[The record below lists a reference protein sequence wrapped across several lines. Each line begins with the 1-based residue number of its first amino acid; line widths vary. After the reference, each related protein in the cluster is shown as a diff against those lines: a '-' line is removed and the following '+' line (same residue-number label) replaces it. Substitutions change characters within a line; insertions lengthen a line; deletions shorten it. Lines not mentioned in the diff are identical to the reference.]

1 MEVTQLYTPA
11 RPRRPAALPPEPVKR
26 FLDYLFVECGLA
38 GSTVVAYQRDLCDF
52 WGDVERHGVGVRDV
66 TILDIQRHLKRLQER
81 GLAVASIARRLSAIK
96 MFLRFLFAEN
106 ELHRDVASLIE
117 APKKWRTLPATV
129 HYRQIDALL
138 QAPDASD
145 EFHLR
150 DRALLELLYATGMR
164 VSEVSDLMLDQVNL
178 DIGYLRCIGKG
189 NKERIIPIGRSALRA
204 MRRYLDELRPALA
217 RRRHSGAFV
226 FLSRTGRKLDR
237 TSIWRLVRKH
247 ARAAGMTDDLTPHT
261 LRHSFATHIL
271 AGGAD
276 LRVVQEL
283 LGHVDV
289 STTQIYLHV
298 DENRL
303 KEVHRRCHPRQ

>member
-1 MEVTQLYTPA
+1 MEMTQVYTPA
-11 RPRRPAALPPEPVKR
+11 RPRKPVALPPDPVKR

-52 WGDVERHGVGVRDV
+52 WADIEKHGVGIREV
-66 TILDIQRHLKRLQER
+66 TILDIQRHLKQLQER

-96 MFLRFLFAEN
+96 MFLRFLFAEK
-106 ELHRDVASLIE
+106 ELCRDVASLIE
-117 APKKWRTLPATV
+117 APKKWRTLPPLV

-138 QAPDASD
+138 RAPDPSN

-164 VSEVSDLMLDQVNL
+164 VSEVSGLTLDQVNL

-189 NKERIIPIGRSALRA
+189 NKERIIPIGESALRA
-204 MRRYLDELRPALA
+204 VRRYLGKLRPALA
-217 RRRHSGAFV
+217 RQRSGAFV

-247 ARAAGMTDDLTPHT
+247 ARAAGMADDLTPHA
-261 LRHSFATHIL
+261 LRHSFATHML

-298 DENRL
+298 DESRL